1 MPAFSQIAITHRTPK
16 MQALRSALPTL
27 RLSGQGLQAVG
38 SARYAKTKGAAA
50 VPKKSV
56 SSTRD
61 VVSLKKVAEDVSQ
74 SSGIVAKD
82 CENII
87 KSVIEVVE
95 RTIADGGKVTFSGT
109 GLANSSPYLTLQI
122 ALQT

>member
-27 RLSGQGLQAVG
+27 RLSGQGLQGVG
-38 SARYAKTKGAAA
+38 SARYAKTRAAA
-50 VPKKSV
+50 GPKKSET
-56 SSTRD
+56 STRD

-95 RTIADGGKVTFSGT
+95 RTIAGGGKVTFSGT
-109 GLANSSPYLTLQI
+109 RLANSSPYLTLQI